1 MINHI
6 AMFKFQQGV
15 DPAQVADIRDDLLT
29 LPESIDAIK
38 SYRVGRD
45 AGIKDGSWDMVV
57 VASFVDP
64 AGYHEYSEHPDHQ
77 SIVKRILEIAVDRA
91 SLQTDELG

>member
-1 MINHI
+1 MIHHI
-6 AMFKFQQGV
+6 AMFRFQQGV
-15 DPAQVADIRDDLLT
+15 DPARVADIRDDLLA
-29 LPESIDAIK
+29 LPEAIGAIR

-57 VASFVDP
+57 VASFPDA

-77 SIVKRILEIAVDRA
+77 SIVRRVLEIAVDRA
-91 SLQTDELG
+91 SLQTNELA